1 MTKIK
6 LVFTLLLTVAL
17 NAQGNFNGNNVGAS
31 QQALIDLGN
40 RSSRT
45 PQPLNVQGSHYFDE
59 EFKKLNLSIL
69 EKNLVTPAT

>member
-1 MTKIK
+1 MIKLK

-59 EFKKLNLSIL
+59 EFKIL
-69 EKNLVTPAT
+69 GFAASFLCVDILK